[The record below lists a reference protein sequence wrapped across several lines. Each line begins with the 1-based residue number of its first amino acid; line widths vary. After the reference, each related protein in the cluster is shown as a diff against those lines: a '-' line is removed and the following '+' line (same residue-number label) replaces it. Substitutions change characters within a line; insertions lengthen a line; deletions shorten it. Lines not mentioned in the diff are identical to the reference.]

1 MRYRVLGPVEVDG
14 ADLGQP
20 KQRLVWATL
29 LCRAGRVVSDDH
41 LVDALWGGVPPR
53 SAVTNLRVYVTSL
66 RKIVGDDVLQR
77 KDGGY
82 VVAPKPG
89 QLDAA
94 AFEELL
100 TQARASQDPKEKKD
114 QYEQAM
120 ALWRGSAF
128 GSVADHPSITHAAQ
142 ALEELRLAAVEELA
156 EVRLAL
162 GEHAALAAEL
172 GGWVAS
178 HPLREGLHARL
189 MLALY
194 RSDRQAEALEAYQR
208 ARQLLADEL
217 GLEPGPAL
225 QDLQQAILRSD
236 PAHPGAALESPADRR
251 MAVPAELPA
260 DLAGFTGRT
269 TELLQLHERLLDKQ
283 RPVAISAISGA
294 GGVGKSALA
303 IHLGH
308 QLIDQFPDGQL
319 YVNLQG
325 STPEA
330 KPLDPID
337 ALGRLL
343 RSLGVAPEAVPTD
356 VDEAAA
362 LLRTRTHGRRLLIIL
377 DNARDTPQIRPL
389 LPGSETCAVVITSRR
404 ALSLDA
410 VHHLALDLLTPD
422 EARALLSA
430 LTGMRRTGAEPEAT
444 KDIVRLCG
452 YLPLAISIAA
462 ARLNSRITWNL
473 AKLADRLMV
482 EERRLS
488 ELEQGDRAVRASL
501 EVSYSHLD
509 YPHARAFRLCAL
521 PGGPDLDSD
530 AAAALLDLAEPDA
543 EDLLDDLVDL
553 GLLQNPTPGTY
564 RYHDLL
570 RLLAHEQAANHE
582 PEYVRN
588 QALHRLLAHYS
599 SSTKTAID
607 ASAPTWDWPQ
617 TLLAPERQGRGFSS
631 PEAAREWLLN
641 HVPHLVAAA
650 ECGAHRPESLGLSAD
665 QAYGLGW
672 FIFSGVSWTQIA
684 GCLATVVE
692 AAALAG
698 DQRSEALG
706 LTELGRISNCR
717 YLPADAAAQFERA
730 TRLALAVGDQVLLWQ
745 TWENRGLVYRNQQR
759 PMDAIHALQEAATL
773 TRRLGRLS
781 NEATVLASLARAHI
795 DAGQRDEA
803 FAVLDQ
809 ALHLARDSG
818 EPEAL
823 AAVRYARGV
832 AFRDAGRFQEAVGEL
847 ADARQVFRK
856 LAQQTVEGYVLY
868 HLAETYR
875 RCDRHAEAIHAAQEC
890 LRVSREISDDHNV
903 GRTLAV
909 LGQAQVALGDRE
921 IGRANLQQ
929 ACRIFARLEAAEAGD
944 IRKLLEELT

>member
-1 MRYRVLGPVEVDG
+1 MRYRVLGAVGVDG
-14 ADLGQP
+14 AGLGPP

-29 LCRAGRVVSDDH
+29 LCRVGRVVSDDH
-41 LVDALWGGVPPR
+41 LIDALWGEVPPR
-53 SAVTNLRVYVTSL
+53 SAVANLRVYVTGL

-82 VVAPKPG
+82 VVVPKPG

-94 AFEELL
+94 VFEEFL
-100 TQARASQDPKEKKD
+100 TQARVSRDPKEKKD

-128 GSVADHPSITHAAQ
+128 GSMAEHPAITHAAQ

-156 EVRLAL
+156 EVRLVL
-162 GEHAALAAEL
+162 GEHAALTAEL

-178 HPLREGLHARL
+178 HPLREGLHTQL

-194 RSDRQAEALEAYQR
+194 RSGRQAEALEVYQR

-236 PAHPGAALESPADRR
+236 PAYPEVAVESPDRP

-269 TELLQLHERLLDKQ
+269 NELLQLHDRLLDGR

-325 STPEA
+325 STPKV

-343 RSLGVAPEAVPTD
+343 RSLGVAPEAVPPD

-362 LLRTRTHGRRLLIIL
+362 LLRTCTHGRRLLIIL
-377 DNARDTPQIRPL
+377 DNACDTGQIRPL
-389 LPGSETCAVVITSRR
+389 LPGSGTCAVVITSRR

-410 VHHLALDLLTPD
+410 VHHLALGLLTPD
-422 EARALLSA
+422 EARALLIA
-430 LTGMRRTGAEPEAT
+430 GIGCTGTDPEAA

-462 ARLNSRITWNL
+462 ARLNSRKTWNL

-488 ELEQGDRAVRASL
+488 ELEQGDRAVRACL

-521 PGGPDLDSD
+521 PGGPDLESD

-543 EDLLDDLVDL
+543 EDLLDDLIDV
-553 GLLQNPTPGTY
+553 GLLEGLAPGRY
-564 RYHDLL
+564 RYHDLI
-570 RLLAHEQAANHE
+570 RLYAHEQAAYHDPPAE
-582 PEYVRN
+582 QDE
-588 QALHRLLAHYS
+588 ALHRLLAWYTATARMARQSAERNQVLPS
-599 SSTKTAID
+599 SFLPLRS
-607 ASAPTWDWPQ
+607 S
-617 TLLAPERQGRGFSS
+617 GRTFTD
-631 PEAAREWLLN
+631 PRAAQEWLQ
-641 HVPHLVAAA
+641 HHSPHLVDSVEEAIR
-650 ECGAHRPESLGLSAD
+650 RPESLALAAD
-665 QAYGLGW
+665 QLYALEWLKYYGLDWAGLDH
-672 FIFSGVSWTQIA
+672 IVRDIA
-684 GCLATVVE
+684 H
-692 AAALAG
+692 AAVHHG
-698 DQRSEALG
+698 DQRSEAIARYHLG
-706 LTELGRISNCR
+706 TLYYTLSRPSEATTELRRAAELARAGDDR
-717 YLPADAAAQFERA
+717 YLLAEIRHIEAVLNLAQG
-730 TRLALAVGDQVLLWQ
+730 RLF
-745 TWENRGLVYRNQQR
+745 
-759 PMDAIHALQEAATL
+759 DAISTGQEAADL
-773 TRRLGRLS
+773 Y
-781 NEATVLASLARAHI
+781 RAC
-795 DAGQRDEA
+795 GNLKDEA
-803 FAVLDQ
+803 FARSNLARCYQEAGRPDQ
-809 ALHLARDSG
+809 ARDTLDRAADAARQADN
-818 EPEAL
+818 PIAL
-823 AAVRYARGV
+823 AAVQYARGINQ
-832 AFRDAGRFQEAVGEL
+832 RDTGQCDMAITALTEALGLLRQAGNRA
-847 ADARQVFRK
+847 A
-856 LAQQTVEGYVLY
+856 EGNALY
-868 HLAETYR
+868 HLAETHR
-875 RCDRHAEAIHAAQEC
+875 RAGQHRQAINFAAQC
-890 LRVSREISDDHNV
+890 LELARDISDNYNT
-903 GRTLAV
+903 GRALTV
-909 LGQAQVALGDRE
+909 LGRSHTAQSEHGQ
-921 IGRANLQQ
+921 GRAHFEE
-929 ACRIFARLEAAEAGD
+929 AHRVFVRLDAPEAD
-944 IRKLLEELT
+944 DVHRLLTS